1 MIKISLTDLIDFV
14 SKVGSTKLTLVNKVK
29 NRDDYHPALDFY
41 KVLRDGIIE
50 NHINGGNKK
59 DLEEMLIT
67 VHPKK
72 KDNFQEAIQG
82 YKKFWGRKDLQWI
95 EPVFK
100 HWQIDD
106 LNVKINPELGLII
119 NGKPHIIKLYLKSDK
134 LSKNKSDQILAL
146 LESELRRKAGKQT
159 AFCVLDVRQGKLYCN
174 EERRKD
180 LIPLLVGEAKSFV
193 SIWNSLDE

>member
-1 MIKISLTDLIDFV
+1 
-14 SKVGSTKLTLVNKVK
+14 
-29 NRDDYHPALDFY
+29 
-41 KVLRDGIIE
+41 
-50 NHINGGNKK
+50 
-59 DLEEMLIT
+59 MLIT

-106 LNVKINPELGLII
+106 LDVKINPELGLMI
-119 NGKPHIIKLYLKSDK
+119 NGKPHVIKLYLKSDK

-159 AFCVLDVRQGKLYCN
+159 VFCVLDVRQGKLYCN
-174 EERRKD
+174 EDKRKD
-180 LIPLLVGEAKSFV
+180 LIPLLVGEARSFA
-193 SIWNSLDE
+193 SIWNSLEK